1 MHRRSFLTLLG
12 GASAASS
19 VSWPLAARAQ
29 QPRALPVIGILG
41 SATAAGAPEW
51 TTAFVQGLR
60 EVGFVEGQNVTFE
73 YRWANVQYD
82 RLPELAAD
90 LVRQRVSLIAAL
102 GNYLSP
108 QAAKGATTSIPIVF
122 AIGADP
128 VQRGLVAS
136 LNRPGGNVTGTT
148 SLSPQVV
155 SKRLQLLH
163 DLIPGARVFGYLRN
177 PSQVQG
183 SLDLDQGARAV
194 QDAVRSWGGRV
205 EILDVQTVTELDA
218 AFAILAARQVEALT
232 MGPDGFLLA
241 ERERLLA
248 LAAQYRIPAIYYAT
262 EFTKAGGL
270 MSYTGSFAATYR
282 QAGLYAGR
290 ILKGEKP
297 ADLPVVQTTK
307 FEFVINLQTARTLG
321 ITVPPTLL
329 ALADEVIE

>member
-1 MHRRSFLTLLG
+1 VRRRDFISLLG
-12 GASAASS
+12 GAAA
-19 VSWPLAARAQ
+19 WPMATHGQQRRAM
-29 QPRALPVIGILG
+29 PVIGILG
-41 SATAAGAPEW
+41 SATADGAPEW

-60 EVGFVEGQNVTFE
+60 EVGFVEGQNVAFE

-82 RLPELAAD
+82 RLPDLAAD

-102 GNYLSP
+102 GNYLSA

-136 LNRPGGNVTGTT
+136 LDRPGGNITGAT

-163 DLIPGARVFGYLRN
+163 ELVPGATVFGYLHN
-177 PSQVQG
+177 PAGGSADWEQSVQ
-183 SLDLDQGARAV
+183 AV
-194 QDAVRSWGGRV
+194 RDAVRLWGGRIEV
-205 EILDVQTVTELDA
+205 LDVQAATDIDTV
-218 AFAILAARQVEALT
+218 FASLTARQVDALAIA
-232 MGPDGFLLA
+232 PDALFLA
-241 ERERLLA
+241 ERERLLG
-248 LAAQYRIPAIYYAT
+248 LAAQYRIAAIYYAT
-262 EFTKAGGL
+262 EYTKTGGL

-297 ADLPVVQTTK
+297 ADLPVVQASK
-307 FEFVINLQTARTLG
+307 FEFVINLKTAKTLG
-321 ITVPPTLL
+321 LTIPPGVL
-329 ALADEVIE
+329 AIADEVVD